1 MLRLPK
7 GRDEVVR
14 PRVPLI
20 SRRKALIAAL
30 AIIDAEGLEAFSIRR
45 LAEELGVNGTSL
57 YHHFAN
63 KEEILV
69 GAAELALA
77 DVRTPDTTEQTW
89 QTWLPENTR
98 MLRKAMVAHPA
109 LVPIIVRKGQ
119 LGMGA
124 QMLESSAAR
133 FVEEGVPIGAIMPLL
148 DAAELFAIGSA
159 IHQTR
164 GEESHPEPTA
174 GRPPPAMIQRANAE
188 RSLSADEL
196 FEVVTA
202 AILQAVKEAAE
213 AKLVR

>member
-1 MLRLPK
+1 VARPK
-7 GRDEVVR
+7 VA
-14 PRVPLI
+14 LI
-20 SRRKALIAAL
+20 SRRKALVAAL
-30 AIIDAEGLEAFSIRR
+30 AIIDTEGLEAFSIRR

-77 DVRTPDTTEQTW
+77 DVRTPDTTECTW

-98 MLRKAMVAHPA
+98 MLREAMVAHPA
-109 LVPIIVRKGQ
+109 LVPLIVRKGQ

-133 FVEEGVPIGAIMPLL
+133 FVAEGVPIGAIMPLV

-164 GEESHPEPTA
+164 MDEGHPERVA
-174 GRPPPAMIQRANAE
+174 GRPQPVTIQRANSE
-188 RSLSADEL
+188 RLLSADEL

-202 AILQAVKEAAE
+202 AILQAVKAAVD
-213 AKLVR
+213 AKLVG